1 MKSFSRRS
9 IVPLGVIAFAVALL
23 AEFQSINH
31 AAALADDTTTATT
44 ASSMPKELLGHWIV
58 SYHPNQAVRRY
69 EFRPDLTAV
78 LTDQT
83 GWSGSLTPYVDP
95 TTLQNVP
102 ARWKLTFDGDTEN
115 RFELITWTADGRL
128 LVEHYNPTATPLPG
142 FDQVGIGVRPTPLP
156 KTKDDVGA
164 GSPDEKR

>member
-1 MKSFSRRS
+1 MKSFSRRAFVQCS
-9 IVPLGVIAFAVALL
+9 LMAFPVVLLSQFRPMNRAAAFA
-23 AEFQSINH
+23 H
-31 AAALADDTTTATT
+31 DTTTATT

-58 SYHPNQAVRRY
+58 SYHPNKAIRRY

-83 GWSGSLTPYVDP
+83 GWSGSLTPYVDQ

-102 ARWKLTFDGDTEN
+102 GRWKLTFDGDIEN

-128 LVEHYNPTATPLPG
+128 LVEHYNPTATPLPR
-142 FDQVGIGVRPTPLP
+142 FDQVGIGVRPTPP
-156 KTKDDVGA
+156 TTKDGGA
-164 GSPDEKR
+164 ESPDEKR